1 MCYVHYSHK
10 ILSPNSRN
18 SDGVES
24 TYYAR
29 RSTDYAWQLFVASGA
44 ILVCPM
50 KDCHLVS
57 VSDNYLQA
65 LSRPLN
71 SVVHTRPLLI
81 ALTYVS
87 SLLAPPG
94 AQSSIFGLVTLPVR
108 YYPYLMVAMDLLMA
122 GPAAAAS
129 GIVGL
134 VVGHGWWWGVF
145 GGPGGRGVLE
155 RWAKAPSWVKN
166 FVSDGPPELAAGA
179 GAAPSGGVHVTPPR
193 PRAGAGPGSGGSATT
208 TGYQWGS
215 GQRLGDS

>member
-1 MCYVHYSHK
+1 MRIHYETTFVSHRFHGC
-10 ILSPNSRN
+10 SRN
-18 SDGVES
+18 SDGLES

-29 RSTDYAWQLFVASGA
+29 RSADYAWQLFIAAGV
-44 ILVCPM
+44 ILVRSSESFHHAQP
-50 KDCHLVS
+50 
-57 VSDNYLQA
+57 YLINITQG
-65 LSRPLN
+65 LSRPLHT
-71 SVVHTRPLLI
+71 VVHTRPLLI

-122 GPAAAAS
+122 GPAVAAS
-129 GIVGL
+129 GVVGL

-155 RWAKAPSWVKN
+155 RWSKAPAWVKSIVN
-166 FVSDGPPELAAGA
+166 DRPPGA
-179 GAAPSGGVHVTPPR
+179 AAPSGGVHATA
-193 PRAGAGPGSGGSATT
+193 PRARAGPEPRSGST

-215 GQRLGDS
+215 GRRLGDS